1 MFFGLL
7 LFLALGMK
15 EMKLS
20 ATLFTLKKI
29 NVPNWSHDG
38 SPLPDASRVYDLLLH
53 FFSSTACY
61 FNFELFSYST
71 PVSFFFFDFFALRS
85 KLDKTLSKATLV
97 HGISICLG

>member
-15 EMKLS
+15 EMKLLS

-38 SPLPDASRVYDLLLH
+38 SPLPDASGVYDLLLH
-53 FFSSTACY
+53 FF
-61 FNFELFSYST
+61 FLYSL
-71 PVSFFFFDFFALRS
+71 P
-85 KLDKTLSKATLV
+85 
-97 HGISICLG
+97 I